1 MPPKDELIRSSCAR
15 QTIYKRL
22 RVGPNTARCFT
33 DVSRIHGNANRTT
46 RFAVPREFRPA
57 AILLNQCDL
66 RRFTPKHRC
75 AEGNIL
81 TYLAILARR
90 EMSSA
95 FYRMESIYQTQ
106 PDFLVG

>member
-1 MPPKDELIRSSCAR
+1 MPPKDEPIRSSCAR

-22 RVGPNTARCFT
+22 RVGPDTARCFP

-46 RFAVPREFRPA
+46 RFAVPREFRA
-57 AILLNQCDL
+57 ATILLNQSDL
-66 RRFTPKHRC
+66 GPINHKHTY

-95 FYRMESIYQTQ
+95 IYRMESI
-106 PDFLVG
+106 